1 MTRDDKYNL
10 ICMIEKLQKIEKES
24 KDRYMELNPNDADR
38 AKINQ
43 GIVYTFGTVLHAIS
57 EIKISD

>member
-24 KDRYMELNPNDADR
+24 NDRYMELNPNDADR